1 MLEVMGLAAYVI
13 VVIAVGIKL
22 YVKTDGWMTKI
33 DRVTPFV
40 KTSTVV
46 KYGFLAFIL
55 ALFLEGVLLF
65 VFRSEST
72 TVMMIALVMG
82 VGFIE
87 EGAKLLSY
95 FSSKGSDMYRWHLTV
110 KVALAFAVVE
120 AILYGLALF
129 FSGNILGALLRIIVV
144 MFHVAFTT
152 IALGDVMRGDPLLGY
167 LKASVLHSLYDAPVL
182 LAIVGAP
189 VLIVVLISTVA
200 LIYTYSSVDDAFG
213 RAYSRAQHELEKRKR
228 EAQEFW
234 REKGVGTAG
243 SDLTSLP

>member
-13 VVIAVGIKL
+13 AVIVVGIKL
-22 YVKTDGWMTKI
+22 YFKTDGWMAKI

-40 KTSTVV
+40 ETSTVV

-72 TVMMIALVMG
+72 TVMIIALVMG

-87 EGAKLLSY
+87 EGAKLLPY
-95 FSSKGSDMYRWHLTV
+95 FSSKGSEMYRWHLTV

-189 VLIVVLISTVA
+189 VLIVVLISTVS
-200 LIYTYSSVDDAFG
+200 LIYTYSSVDGAFG
-213 RAYSRAQHELEKRKR
+213 RAYNRAQHELEKRKR

-234 REKGVGTAG
+234 REKRVGTAG